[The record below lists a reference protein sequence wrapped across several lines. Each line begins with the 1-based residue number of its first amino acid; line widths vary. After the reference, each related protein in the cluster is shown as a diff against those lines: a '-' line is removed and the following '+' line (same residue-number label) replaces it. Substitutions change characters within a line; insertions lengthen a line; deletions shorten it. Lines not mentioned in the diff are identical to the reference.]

1 MPSNRQRHLTDSTD
15 PEFSQNDLHG
25 LLLISPEAD
34 IFKQVA
40 TLRRLDT
47 QINEG

>member
-1 MPSNRQRHLTDSTD
+1 MQSNRQRYLTDSTD
-15 PEFSQNDLHG
+15 PEFSQNDLNG

-47 QINEG
+47 